1 MSVCKAG
8 CIGCK
13 ACEKVCKLGAI
24 KVENNIAQIDYD
36 KCVGC
41 GICTKVCPRGLLY
54 VENNR
59 AKRKQNTC
67 EFCLACAQN
76 CPSKAIITKIKDA
89 NPKARYRHE
98 KVSLKD
104 IIEANQQV

>member
-1 MSVCKAG
+1 MVT
-8 CIGCK
+8 
-13 ACEKVCKLGAI
+13 
-24 KVENNIAQIDYD
+24 D

-41 GICTKVCPRGLLY
+41 AICTKVCPRGLFY
-54 VENNR
+54 IEDKK
-59 AKRKQNTC
+59 AKRKQNT
-67 EFCLACAQN
+67 CAQN